1 MSEQRQVTMTAE
13 QLAKWE
19 AFQEA
24 EAKKEAAERR
34 RQQRETYAQMV
45 DEELATA
52 IPELMNL
59 SAGIKTVKDTVFGNF
74 AAIIDMKS
82 DLFGTKDGGQYSHT
96 FTNSDSTLR
105 LTLGVN
111 TVDGYRDTVEDGI
124 AMVRGYIESLAT
136 DDKTQALVS
145 AVLRLL
151 SRDGQGNLKASR
163 VLQLRKMAEDSGDE
177 QFLEGVRI
185 IEESYQ
191 PSITRRYIRA
201 QRKHPKTGAWRNIPL
216 GITDVDLLPE
226 NEAAPE
232 PDAEAEGTESEAAE

>member
-1 MSEQRQVTMTAE
+1 MSEQVTMSAAE
-13 QLAKWE
+13 RAEWE
-19 AFQEA
+19 AFKA
-24 EAKKEAAERR
+24 EKAKKEAAEQRK
-34 RQQRETYAQMV
+34 QQRETYAQMV
-45 DEELATA
+45 DDELEQA
-52 IPELMNL
+52 IPELLNL
-59 SAGIKTVKDTVFGNF
+59 SGDIKAVKDTVFGNF
-74 AAIIDMKS
+74 AAIIDMKAE
-82 DLFGTKDGGQYSHT
+82 LFGTKDGGQYSHT

-124 AMVRGYIESLAT
+124 AMVRAYIESLAT

-163 VLQLRKMAEDSGDE
+163 VLQLRKMAEDSGDD
-177 QFLEGVRI
+177 QFLEGVKI

-201 QRKHPKTGAWRNIPL
+201 QRKSPKTGAWVSIPL

-226 NEAAPE
+226 CGAHTQSQ
-232 PDAEAEGTESEAAE
+232 EAEGNAEEEAGE